1 MAQTKL
7 NVTYIKTAGA
17 NPGDILRVG
26 STGNVEYSSS
36 NNIAINSASQ
46 LITGTNSNTY
56 ALTSTVA
63 TNTSVMVM
71 IEGITQ
77 IPAVDYFV
85 NGSNIVFTS
94 SVEANA
100 NIEIRYFTGLNSI
113 VTNVIS
119 RSLSY
124 GFTRMFS

>member
-7 NVTYIKTAGA
+7 NVGYLKTQGA
-17 NPGDILRVG
+17 VAGDILRVG
-26 STGNVEYSSS
+26 STGNVEYSSY
-36 NNIAINSASQ
+36 NNVAINSISQ
-46 LITGTNSNTY
+46 LITGTNANTY
-56 ALTSTVA
+56 ALTNSSA

-77 IPAVDYFV
+77 IPTVDYFV
-85 NGSNIVFTS
+85 SGQNIVFTS